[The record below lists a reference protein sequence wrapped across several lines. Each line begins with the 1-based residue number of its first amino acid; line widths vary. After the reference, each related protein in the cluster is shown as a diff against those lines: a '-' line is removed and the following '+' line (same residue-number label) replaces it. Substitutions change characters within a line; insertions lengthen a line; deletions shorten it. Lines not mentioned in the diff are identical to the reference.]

1 MSSLGPRRLGL
12 SLVLRCLTATGPRL
26 AAAGVGLGGAGFV
39 LAGAGLVL
47 AGAAAP
53 RLPLVQAVTA
63 GSPRPSVAAASAV
76 PAEAPP
82 LVRVLIRQQASLAL
96 AAAAAPLQLADAEG
110 SPVGLIAAE
119 QPFAL
124 RQQQG
129 ALVVVMAG
137 AAGVGETLLPLQG
150 DLWIVPLP
158 APGRSALVMVE
169 GQLYRGRLQVRAG
182 GDGRLLVI
190 NQLPLERYLPSVVG
204 SEMPA
209 AWPQAALRAQAVAAR
224 TYAISQLKPKALF
237 DLKATV
243 DSQVYRGVASETD
256 STRSAVASTR
266 SQVLMQGNVPIN
278 AVFHSSSGGNTE
290 NSGEV
295 WSRQLPYLV
304 SVPDFDQRSPM
315 RQWQQRIEPDQLR
328 RVFRETAGVSRIDV
342 LAVSRTG
349 RIRRAR
355 VIGPAGSLELSGA
368 ELRQRL
374 GLRSTLVKA
383 FRLEPVAGTTSITPA
398 AGAGAIAEA
407 LLALQSAAGAGR
419 SPGAQPVAVAAK
431 AGPMAAPAALPLTEL
446 LQDSASGATIGLLP
460 SSPAASMAAAA
471 GGAPVAGGSAAARP
485 VAPDRFTSLAADSPQ
500 PALELVVDG
509 RGFGHGVGMS
519 QWGAYAMALQGR
531 SYEQILR
538 HYYRGVDLKPYV
550 NP

>member
-1 MSSLGPRRLGL
+1 MPSLGPRRLGL

-39 LAGAGLVL
+39 LAGTGLVL

-53 RLPLVQAVTA
+53 LLPLVLAATA
-63 GSPRPSVAAASAV
+63 GTPRPSVAAGSAV

-82 LVRVLIRQQASLAL
+82 LVRVLIRQQASLTL
-96 AAAAAPLQLADAEG
+96 AAAASPLQLADAEG
-110 SPVGLIAAE
+110 NPVGLIAAE

-124 RQQQG
+124 RQEQG
-129 ALVVVMAG
+129 GLVVVMAG
-137 AAGVGETLLPLQG
+137 AAGAGETLLPLQG

-158 APGRSALVMVE
+158 ASGRSALVTVE

-182 GDGRLLVI
+182 DDGRLLVI

-224 TYAISQLKPKALF
+224 TYAINQLKPTALF

-278 AVFHSSSGGNTE
+278 AVFHSSSGGSTE

-349 RIRRAR
+349 RVRRAR

-383 FRLEPVAGTTSITPA
+383 FRLEPVAGTTSTASA
-398 AGAGAIAEA
+398 AGPGAIAEA
-407 LLALQSAAGAGR
+407 LLALQSAAGPGR
-419 SPGAQPVAVAAK
+419 ASGAPSLAEV
-431 AGPMAAPAALPLTEL
+431 
-446 LQDSASGATIGLLP
+446 LQDSASGAIISLLP
-460 SSPAASMAAAA
+460 APPAAPMSAAA
-471 GGAPVAGGSAAARP
+471 GAAPVASDRSTPAAA
-485 VAPDRFTSLAADSPQ
+485 DFPQ
-500 PALELVVDG
+500 PALELVVEG

>member
-1 MSSLGPRRLGL
+1 
-12 SLVLRCLTATGPRL
+12 
-26 AAAGVGLGGAGFV
+26 
-39 LAGAGLVL
+39 
-47 AGAAAP
+47 
-53 RLPLVQAVTA
+53 
-63 GSPRPSVAAASAV
+63 VAAASAV

-407 LLALQSAAGAGR
+407 LLALQSAAGVGR
-419 SPGAQPVAVAAK
+419 APGAKPVAVAAK
-431 AGPMAAPAALPLTEL
+431 AGPMAAPAALPLTAPAALPLTEL

-460 SSPAASMAAAA
+460 SSPAASMSAAA
-471 GGAPVAGGSAAARP
+471 GGAPVASGSAAARP
-485 VAPDRFTSLAADSPQ
+485 VAPDRSAAPAADSPQ

>member
-407 LLALQSAAGAGR
+407 LLALQSAAGSGR
-419 SPGAQPVAVAAK
+419 APGAKPVAVAAK

-460 SSPAASMAAAA
+460 SSPAASMATAA

-485 VAPDRFTSLAADSPQ
+485 VAPDRSAAPAADSPQ